1 MFLFHNFIIFY
12 SLEHNKTFKTHS
24 KQSVPGAPPELVKAY
39 PETSTSIRV
48 VWQPPPENKR
58 NGKIVYYKIFYVQ
71 STRSDPEATM
81 IEIEK
86 DSLKDYEFTIDELL
100 KYTEYRL
107 WMLAGT
113 SVGDGPTSY
122 PIIVKTDEDGTYTY
136 IFI

>member
-1 MFLFHNFIIFY
+1 
-12 SLEHNKTFKTHS
+12 LEHLNTKTHS
-24 KQSVPGAPPELVKAY
+24 EQSVPGAPPQMVKAF

-48 VWQPPPENKR
+48 SWQPPPENKR

-86 DSLKDYEFTIDELL
+86 DSLKNYEFTIDELL

-113 SVGDGPTSY
+113 SVGDGPISY
-122 PIIVKTDEDGTYTY
+122 PIIVKTDEDGTYTNLSKILFPY
-136 IFI
+136 IPYQNKM